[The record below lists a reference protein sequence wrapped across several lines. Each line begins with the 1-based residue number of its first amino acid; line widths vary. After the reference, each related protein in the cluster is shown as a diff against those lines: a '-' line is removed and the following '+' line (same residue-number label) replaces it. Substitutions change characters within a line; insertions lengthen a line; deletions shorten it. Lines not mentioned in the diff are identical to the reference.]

1 MELNIKQAIEELDYE
16 NLITNETNEYRKQA
30 LIELYFDS
38 KRKKKVLY
46 GKEQDKFIAK
56 EMRDNKRYWSKQS
69 DIPEHVKE
77 ILKGWG

>member
-1 MELNIKQAIEELDYE
+1 MELRKLIETLDYE
-16 NLITNETNEYRKQA
+16 SLIKNETNEYRKQA

-38 KRKKKVLY
+38 KRKKKALY

-56 EMRDNKRYWSKQS
+56 EIRDSKKYWSKQAN
-69 DIPEHVKE
+69 IPENIKE